1 MSRRVRAWFKEGAL
15 ALLLLV
21 LVTGVAD
28 WLRAPDATSLS
39 LQPLTTLAGE
49 RVDLAAL
56 SRDRPLLIYVWAS
69 WCGVCRFTGDAVQS
83 LHEDG
88 VPVLGIALR
97 SGDDPTLSRYLA
109 RQGYD
114 VANINDQDGAIGAS
128 LGVSVTPTFLMVKGG
143 KVVGST
149 TGWSSGP
156 GLRLRLW
163 LARWIDT
170 EGA

>member
-1 MSRRVRAWFKEGAL
+1 MSRRVRSWFKEGAL

-28 WLRAPDATSLS
+28 WLRAPDATSLP

-56 SRDRPLLIYVWAS
+56 SRDQPLLIYVWAS

-97 SGDDPTLSRYLA
+97 SGNDQTLTRHLA
-109 RQGYD
+109 RQEYD
-114 VANINDQDGAIGAS
+114 FANVNDERGALSAR
-128 LGVSVTPTFLMVKGG
+128 LGIAVTPSFLIVSEG

-163 LARWIDT
+163 LAHLT
-170 EGA
+170 L

>member
-1 MSRRVRAWFKEGAL
+1 MRARRWLREGAL
-15 ALLLLV
+15 ALLV
-21 LVTGVAD
+21 LAAFVTLAD
-28 WLRAPDATSLS
+28 WLRAPNGAALS
-39 LQPLTTLAGE
+39 GEPLTTLTGE

-56 SRDRPLLIYVWAS
+56 SRDRPLLVYAWAS
-69 WCGVCRFTGDAVQS
+69 WCGVCRFTGGAVQS

-97 SGDDPTLSRYLA
+97 SGDDPTLTRYLA

-114 VANINDQDGAIGAS
+114 FANVNDERGALSAR
-128 LGVSVTPTFLMVKGG
+128 LGIAVTPSFLIVSEG

-163 LARWIDT
+163 LARLT
-170 EGA
+170 R